1 MKFKKILPPPQSK
14 ESEDDPN
21 YSLKKYSK
29 QLLKR
34 TITPDEFREV
44 LRSHGINPM
53 IEGINKVVRD
63 HEVGRF
69 VKFSELLNAV
79 VRNRDS
85 KFDPTQIKFDIRTK
99 KFNAEAYE
107 TENGTSSMVPS
118 GNGTGQLVYFSK
130 KRNVESK
137 YHTHNSNKELFDWDL
152 SLLKKIKSG
161 ELNNVVNKNDPGHK
175 HVFESNVF
183 DDRPIY
189 DSPKKRHTSDVF
201 NGTGDI
207 FTWKSDGKEN
217 LTVIKE
223 ITRRNPNERAEEVKV
238 KERKVKVNPMMITSQ
253 ENVLS
258 GKIKK

>member
-1 MKFKKILPPPQSK
+1 MKFKRVLPPPESK

-34 TITPDEFREV
+34 TITSDEFREV
-44 LRSHGINPM
+44 LRSHNINPM
-53 IEGINKVVRD
+53 VEGINKVVRD
-63 HEVGRF
+63 HEVGKF

-85 KFDPTQIKFDIRTK
+85 KFDPTQIKFDIRVK
-99 KFNAEAYE
+99 KNNMQSNES
-107 TENGTSSMVPS
+107 ENGTSSMVAS

-130 KRNVESK
+130 KKMVDSK
-137 YHTHNSNKELFDWDL
+137 SHSHNSNKELFDWDMSML
-152 SLLKKIKSG
+152 SKIKSG
-161 ELNNVVNKNDPGHK
+161 ELNNNCDRNDPLHK
-175 HVFESNVF
+175 HVHESKIF
-183 DDRPIY
+183 DDTPIN
-189 DSPKKRHTSDVF
+189 DSPKKRHTSDCF

-207 FTWKSDGKEN
+207 FTWKGEGKAFSDKKE
-217 LTVIKE
+217 VK
-223 ITRRNPNERAEEVKV
+223 RRNPNETAVEEVKKDKPV
-238 KERKVKVNPMMITSQ
+238 KINPMMVTSQ